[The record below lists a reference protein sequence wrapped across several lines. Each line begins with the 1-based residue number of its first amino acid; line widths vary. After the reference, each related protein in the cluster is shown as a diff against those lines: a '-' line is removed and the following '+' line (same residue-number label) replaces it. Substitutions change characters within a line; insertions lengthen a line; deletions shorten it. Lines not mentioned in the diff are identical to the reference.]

1 MKVLKV
7 SLLPPDIRGKI
18 YDPTGTMV
26 IKVTNKMAES
36 YFANGEKVDLAA
48 MRAATVSDAGED
60 LIYDRDVNPD
70 KLNAVE

>member
-7 SLLPPDIRGKI
+7 AMLPGDVKGKI
-18 YDPTGTMV
+18 YDPVGNRT

-36 YFANGEKVDLAA
+36 YFTNGEKVDLAA
-48 MRAATVSDAGED
+48 MKAATVSDIGDD
-60 LIYDRDVNPD
+60 LVYDKENAD